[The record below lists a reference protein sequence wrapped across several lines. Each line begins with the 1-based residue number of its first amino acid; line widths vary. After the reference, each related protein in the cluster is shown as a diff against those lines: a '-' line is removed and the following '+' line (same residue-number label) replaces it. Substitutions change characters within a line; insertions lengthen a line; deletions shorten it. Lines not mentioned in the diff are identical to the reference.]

1 MLAQQPIEQIGV
13 VDPKGPQRV
22 IVHRHATAQP
32 TIAVV
37 APAQS
42 LQCPRAAH
50 PLAGRVKPQ
59 RQRQSRRNHR
69 MTRRVL
75 ARLDPCLKLT
85 QVDRLH
91 VAPNQ
96 PRQMILSEQAIESH
110 RSQFDPIAYR
120 LAQAWR
126 SRPRR
131 TGGRLALLRQ
141 LFEQSVATHRHLPRI
156 NHRRESQLGCRR
168 LYSSPSCQRF
178 AASEAAAPLR
188 GPRRISARAVALRD
202 ALASRALLG

>member
-1 MLAQQPIEQIGV
+1 
-13 VDPKGPQRV
+13 
-22 IVHRHATAQP
+22 
-32 TIAVV
+32 
-37 APAQS
+37 
-42 LQCPRAAH
+42 
-50 PLAGRVKPQ
+50 
-59 RQRQSRRNHR
+59 

-96 PRQMILSEQAIESH
+96 PRQMILSEQAIENH
-110 RSQFDPIAYR
+110 RSQFDLIAYR
-120 LAQAWR
+120 LAHPWR

-141 LFEQSVATHRHLPRI
+141 LVEQSVATHRHLPRI
-156 NHRRESQLGCRR
+156 SHRRESQLGCRR

-178 AASEAAAPLR
+178 AASEVLAPFGASLEGRRPPAAPLAPLLHHLGR
-188 GPRRISARAVALRD
+188 SSMRSRVYPT
-202 ALASRALLG
+202 ASLPAKAGNPVFP

>member
-1 MLAQQPIEQIGV
+1 
-13 VDPKGPQRV
+13 
-22 IVHRHATAQP
+22 
-32 TIAVV
+32 
-37 APAQS
+37 
-42 LQCPRAAH
+42 
-50 PLAGRVKPQ
+50 
-59 RQRQSRRNHR
+59 

-96 PRQMILSEQAIESH
+96 PRQMILSEQAIENH
-110 RSQFDPIAYR
+110 RSQFDLIAYR
-120 LAQAWR
+120 LAHPWR

-141 LFEQSVATHRHLPRI
+141 LVEQSVATHRHLPRI
-156 NHRRESQLGCRR
+156 SHRRESQLGCRR

-178 AASEAAAPLR
+178 AASEEPARSAGVSKDGPRVQAAPL
-188 GPRRISARAVALRD
+188 PSLSMVRD
-202 ALASRALLG
+202 ARPQERP